1 LGLANEIFQS
11 RRCVSCATMRGTT
24 SLLRKTTMEL
34 RIGTTG
40 HLGYGIVQKLT
51 FARFL
56 ASFDFRLFQHY
67 PVESRCARYA
77 VRCPVIPEADF
88 VFDSRDVRL
97 LVSPDRGSAARLGLQ
112 TRGHFVTQFTFISEF
127 GNKGA
132 ALSDEMGPS
141 TALTQ
146 GTLGDE
152 CTRQHHP
159 LHHHDGDR
167 RVRRT

>member
-1 LGLANEIFQS
+1 VVWEGRS
-11 RRCVSCATMRGTT
+11 REAPPYPDRSDFVLWHLTDLFDRAPNVRCS
-24 SLLRKTTMEL
+24 
-34 RIGTTG
+34 
-40 HLGYGIVQKLT
+40 
-51 FARFL
+51 
-56 ASFDFRLFQHY
+56 
-67 PVESRCARYA
+67 VESRCARYA

>member
-1 LGLANEIFQS
+1 
-11 RRCVSCATMRGTT
+11 
-24 SLLRKTTMEL
+24 MEL

-97 LVSPDRGSAARLGLQ
+97 LGSPGRGSAARLGLQ
-112 TRGHFVTQFTFISEF
+112 MRGHFVTQFTPFISEF
-127 GNKGA
+127 GYQGA
-132 ALSDEMGPS
+132 ALSGER
-141 TALTQ
+141 
-146 GTLGDE
+146 GTKHRADKERWG
-152 CTRQHHP
+152 
-159 LHHHDGDR
+159 
-167 RVRRT
+167 

>member
-1 LGLANEIFQS
+1 MSNAHQ
-11 RRCVSCATMRGTT
+11 R
-24 SLLRKTTMEL
+24 LLRTQTKKTLTIVAQVAWALLLIRKTTMEL

-97 LVSPDRGSAARLGLQ
+97 LVSPDRGSAGGRGLA
-112 TRGHFVTQFTFISEF
+112 E
-127 GNKGA
+127 
-132 ALSDEMGPS
+132 
-141 TALTQ
+141 
-146 GTLGDE
+146 
-152 CTRQHHP
+152 
-159 LHHHDGDR
+159 R
-167 RVRRT
+167 R